1 MMWLTHSLPR
11 CGTDYLITASPTVPK
26 NKNLGVCYA
35 EKTAPWLSGWSLSV
49 FLATLEKKRDI
60 GVGVEDL
67 IKSLPQVLRATGDSD
82 EVAEA
87 AALAAW
93 KHVAGEGLRDHA
105 VATRLLE
112 GTLVVEVR
120 DTIWQKQLATMKRQL
135 NFKVNSTLGQPLVKD
150 IELRINPK
158 ALSATAQKP
167 TNTDIADNEVPLE
180 LWSAASAIE
189 DKNLRQKFLKAAMG
203 ALRRNVR

>member
-1 MMWLTHSLPR
+1 M
-11 CGTDYLITASPTVPK
+11 GD
-26 NKNLGVCYA
+26 
-35 EKTAPWLSGWSLSV
+35 
-49 FLATLEKKRDI
+49 
-60 GVGVEDL
+60 GVEDL
-67 IKSLPQVLRATGDSD
+67 IKSLPQVLRATGDSE

-105 VATRLLE
+105 AATRLE
-112 GTLVVEVR
+112 EKTLVVEVR
-120 DTIWQKQLATMKRQL
+120 DAIWQKQLAMMKRQL
-135 NFKVNSTLGQPLVKD
+135 IFRVNSALGQPLVKD

-158 ALSATAQKP
+158 ALSAAP
-167 TNTDIADNEVPLE
+167 ARANTDLVDNEVPLD

-189 DKNLRQKFLKAAMG
+189 DTQLRQKFLKAAMG

>member
-1 MMWLTHSLPR
+1 MGGMTPLRGRERRGS
-11 CGTDYLITASPTVPK
+11 
-26 NKNLGVCYA
+26 A
-35 EKTAPWLSGWSLSV
+35 EKTILQLVSAT
-49 FLATLEKKRDI
+49 FLATLTKKPDI
-60 GVGVEDL
+60 GDGVEEL

-93 KHVAGEGLRDHA
+93 RHVAGEGLRDHA
-105 VATRLLE
+105 VATRLGE

-120 DTIWQKQLATMKRQL
+120 DAIWQKQLATMKRQL
-135 NFKVNSTLGQPLVKD
+135 IFRVNSTLGQPLVKD

-167 TNTDIADNEVPLE
+167 TYTDIADNEVPLE

-189 DKNLRQKFLKAAMG
+189 DKKLRQKFLKAAMG
-203 ALRRNVR
+203 SLRRKGK

>member
-1 MMWLTHSLPR
+1 M
-11 CGTDYLITASPTVPK
+11 
-26 NKNLGVCYA
+26 
-35 EKTAPWLSGWSLSV
+35 E
-49 FLATLEKKRDI
+49 E
-60 GVGVEDL
+60 L

-93 KHVAGEGLRDHA
+93 RHVAGEGLRDHA
-105 VATRLLE
+105 VATRLGE

-120 DTIWQKQLATMKRQL
+120 DAIWQKQLATMKRQL
-135 NFKVNSTLGQPLVKD
+135 ILTLGQPLVKD

-167 TNTDIADNEVPLE
+167 TYTDIADNEVPLE

-189 DKNLRQKFLKAAMG
+189 DKKLRQKFLKAAMG
-203 ALRRNVR
+203 SLRRKGK

>member
-1 MMWLTHSLPR
+1 MVIRLV
-11 CGTDYLITASPTVPK
+11 TVSI
-26 NKNLGVCYA
+26 
-35 EKTAPWLSGWSLSV
+35 LSYTG
-49 FLATLEKKRDI
+49 KKRDI
-60 GVGVEDL
+60 GEGVEEL

-93 KHVAGEGLRDHA
+93 KHVAGDGLRDHA
-105 VATRLLE
+105 IATRLE
-112 GTLVVEVR
+112 EKTLVVEVR
-120 DTIWQKQLATMKRQL
+120 DAIWQKQLATMKRQL

-189 DKNLRQKFLKAAMG
+189 DKTLRQKFLKAAMA